1 MTADQMVII
10 HQLRPHSQFSKTEC
24 FISEKMIRHQGDA
37 LEAFEC
43 KSTHFKNIYS
53 DFNRNPWR
61 SDLGLKRPCLDWEHG
76 LTGVLLYEYVYY
88 IQYVLH
94 VLLLPTLGNPL

>member
-43 KSTHFKNIYS
+43 KSTHVKNIYS

-61 SDLGLKRPCLDWEHG
+61 SDLGLKHPCMDWEHG
-76 LTGVLLYEYVYY
+76 LTGVLRVCVLHT
-88 IQYVLH
+88 YVLH